1 MAGIVNGELKVKK
14 DWEKK
19 KIDDCFV
26 QIINGANIKQVKD
39 GNGIPITRIETISN
53 DVFNRDRMGYANISD
68 AKNYEKYILQD
79 NTILM
84 SHINSMKF
92 LGRSVL
98 YEKMNDEIIIHGMNL
113 LNLIPA
119 SFIQPKYACLYFQTS
134 KFRNDIKS
142 ISHQSVNQASFNITS
157 LKSISIP
164 VPPLEEQKRIVKILD
179 EKFAQLETIKT
190 NAQTNLQNAK
200 DLFQSQLTKT
210 FSNTT
215 WEKKRL
221 QDCSSIIG
229 DGLHGTPKYDE
240 NGNYYFINGSNLTIT
255 DIVFTPETKRVNKT
269 EYQKYKVELNEN
281 TVFLSINGST
291 LGKRT
296 AFYNN
301 EPVILGK
308 SACYINVKSNTLNK
322 YFLRHFL
329 SSDIFQEYA
338 WKEKTGAAIPNLGLK
353 AMRDLKIPL
362 PPLPEQKCIVKELDT
377 LSEKVRQLQKIYT
390 KQIANCDELKQSY
403 LQKAFEGEL

>member
-1 MAGIVNGELKVKK
+1 MKK
-14 DWEKK
+14 DWEIKK
-19 KIDDCFV
+19 L
-26 QIINGANIKQVKD
+26 KD
-39 GNGIPITRIETISN
+39 ICEKGSSN
-53 DVFNRDRMGYANISD
+53 VN
-68 AKNYEKYILQD
+68 
-79 NTILM
+79 
-84 SHINSMKF
+84 MK
-92 LGRSVL
+92 
-98 YEKMNDEIIIHGMNL
+98 DL
-113 LNLIPA
+113 LNLGGNYPIYGA
-119 SFIQPKYACLYFQTS
+119 SGFIQNVNFYHQEKEYIGIIKDGSGIGRTMLLPAKSSVIGTLQYILPKEGNSIHFINYALQSLDLSKYKQGAAIPHIYFRDYGETEL
-134 KFRNDIKS
+134 
-142 ISHQSVNQASFNITS
+142 V
-157 LKSISIP
+157 

-200 DLFQSQLTKT
+200 DLFQSQLAKA

-221 QDCSSIIG
+221 QDCTSIIG

-255 DIVFTPETKRVNKT
+255 DIVFTPETKRVNET

-329 SSDIFQEYA
+329 SSDIFQAYA

-362 PPLPEQKCIVKELDT
+362 PPLPEQKRIVKELDT
-377 LSEKVRQLQKIYT
+377 LSEKVRQLQEIYT
-390 KQIANCDELKQSY
+390 KQIADCDELKQSL
-403 LQKAFEGEL
+403 LQKAFTGEL

>member
-1 MAGIVNGELKVKK
+1 MKK
-14 DWEKK
+14 DWEIKK
-19 KIDDCFV
+19 L
-26 QIINGANIKQVKD
+26 KD
-39 GNGIPITRIETISN
+39 ICEKGSSN
-53 DVFNRDRMGYANISD
+53 VN
-68 AKNYEKYILQD
+68 
-79 NTILM
+79 
-84 SHINSMKF
+84 MK
-92 LGRSVL
+92 
-98 YEKMNDEIIIHGMNL
+98 DL
-113 LNLIPA
+113 LNLGGNYPIYGA
-119 SFIQPKYACLYFQTS
+119 SGFIQNVNFYHQEKEYIGIIKDGSGIGRTMLLPAKSSVIGTLQYILPKEGNSIHFINYALQSLDLSKYKQGAAIPHIYFRDYGGTEL
-134 KFRNDIKS
+134 
-142 ISHQSVNQASFNITS
+142 V
-157 LKSISIP
+157 
-164 VPPLEEQKRIVKILD
+164 VPPLEERKRIVKILD